1 MPTRIF
7 DISKKLGLENKQIL
21 EKAKSMGIAA
31 AKVPSSS
38 LDKISADWLEEEL
51 LKTYP
56 EIAARLTRKLV
67 PIDAPPP
74 EHDLPNSNSTL
85 RFEIKMSGSWSPAFM
100 RQLQSRGINVEVV
113 LVSEQDQTE
122 KIRLNLIPDG
132 AQNLDGKVKKA
143 ERVVLDEKTKTLLM
157 AAYGAASANKVGE
170 WVTLALFG
178 DMVKKLNPDFKS
190 FQVGASS
197 LSELIKNLPEVFET
211 KTDTTFPVP
220 VIFLR
225 PKSQTENGSAKRANG
240 HIMSLHGGYGF
251 IKPEIGENGL
261 FFHASD
267 VLEIK
272 IESLKVGDSVSF
284 IPGTNERG
292 PCARAV
298 RV

>member
-1 MPTRIF
+1 MPTRIY
-7 DISKKLGLENKQIL
+7 DIAKKLGLENKEAL
-21 EKAKSMGIAA
+21 TKAKEMGISA

-38 LDKISADWLEEEL
+38 LNKISAEWLEKEL
-51 LKTYP
+51 LK
-56 EIAARLTRKLV
+56 EIQSRENQNV
-67 PIDAPPP
+67 NDS
-74 EHDLPNSNSTL
+74 DLPISNSAL

-100 RQLQSRGINVEVV
+100 QQLQSRGIAVEVV
-113 LVSEQDQTE
+113 LVSELDRSE
-122 KIRLNLIPDG
+122 KVRLNLIPD
-132 AQNLDGKVKKA
+132 ALQIADAKSKKS
-143 ERVVLDEKTKTLLM
+143 EKLVLDEKTRTLLM

-178 DMVKKLNPDFKS
+178 DVVKKLNPDFKS

-197 LSELIKNLPEVFET
+197 LSELIKNLPDIFET
-211 KTDTTFPVP
+211 KTDTTFAIP

-225 PKSQTENGSAKRANG
+225 PKSQVENISVKRVNG

-267 VLEIK
+267 LVETK

-284 IPGTNERG
+284 ILGTNERG
-292 PCARAV
+292 PCAKAV
-298 RV
+298 RIIST

>member
-1 MPTRIF
+1 MPTRIY
-7 DISKKLGLENKQIL
+7 DIAKKLGLENKEAL
-21 EKAKSMGIAA
+21 TKAKEMGISA

-38 LDKISADWLEEEL
+38 LNKISAEWLEKEL
-51 LKTYP
+51 LK
-56 EIAARLTRKLV
+56 EIQSRENQNV
-67 PIDAPPP
+67 NDS
-74 EHDLPNSNSTL
+74 DLPISNSAL

-100 RQLQSRGINVEVV
+100 RQLQSRGIAVEVV
-113 LVSEQDQTE
+113 LVSELDRSE
-122 KIRLNLIPDG
+122 KVRLNLIPD
-132 AQNLDGKVKKA
+132 ALQIADAKSKKS
-143 ERVVLDEKTKTLLM
+143 EKLVLDEKTRTLLM

-178 DMVKKLNPDFKS
+178 DVVKKLNPDFKS

-197 LSELIKNLPEVFET
+197 LSELIKNLPDIFET
-211 KTDTTFPVP
+211 KTDTTFAIP

-225 PKSQTENGSAKRANG
+225 PKSQVENISVKRVNG

-267 VLEIK
+267 LVETK

-284 IPGTNERG
+284 ILGTNERG
-292 PCARAV
+292 PCAKAV
-298 RV
+298 RIIST

>member
-1 MPTRIF
+1 MPTRIY
-7 DISKKLGLENKQIL
+7 DIVKKLGLENKVVIS
-21 EKAKSMGIAA
+21 KAKSLGIAA

-38 LDKISADWLEEEL
+38 LDKISAEWLEEEL
-51 LKTYP
+51 LKDHP
-56 EIAARLTRKLV
+56 EIAVKFA
-67 PIDAPPP
+67 PPPP

-122 KIRLNLIPDG
+122 KIRLNLIPDT
-132 AQNLDGKVKKA
+132 AQNLDGKIKKA

-178 DMVKKLNPDFKS
+178 DVVKKLNPDFKS

-197 LSELIKNLPEVFET
+197 LSELIKNVPEIFET
-211 KTDTTFPVP
+211 RTDTTFPVP

-225 PKSQTENGSAKRANG
+225 PKSQTENVSAKRANG

-298 RV
+298 RIISA